1 LGTNAVVPAGLP
13 SEPRGPPIKII
24 QLVPLLP
31 QGAYAK
37 AVMLLTKETGDM
49 HVPAAVLYTLRWL
62 RANMLVGDDDGK
74 MEYMWVC

>member
-1 LGTNAVVPAGLP
+1 M
-13 SEPRGPPIKII
+13 PR
-24 QLVPLLP
+24 LLCFF
-31 QGAYAK
+31 
-37 AVMLLTKETGDM
+37 TKETGDM